1 MKLLE
6 NSIIQ
11 TSKHPIHPALLY
23 TSTTMSLTNK
33 VAIVTGSS
41 AGIGASIA
49 HTLATRGA
57 SVVINYASSTSA
69 ALAVLSSLPR
79 PSGQEHTTIQADVS
93 SLPDCQ
99 RLISSTVEKY
109 GRLDFLILNA
119 GWMPAADISNTTEEV
134 FDRCYNTNV
143 KGPWFLTQYAAPHLP
158 EDGSARVIFFGTS
171 LTGANTLTPNY
182 TLYVSTKGAVEQMV
196 RGISKDL
203 GRRNI
208 VVNMVSPG
216 PTRTDLFLK
225 GKTEQLVKFFETV
238 SPRNRIGE
246 PEDVA
251 GVVGFLC
258 EKEAG
263 WVMGQNLRVNGG
275 FV

>member
-1 MKLLE
+1 
-6 NSIIQ
+6 
-11 TSKHPIHPALLY
+11 
-23 TSTTMSLTNK
+23 MSLTNK
-33 VAIVTGSS
+33 IALITGSS

-49 HTLATRGA
+49 QTLASRGA
-57 SVVINYASSTSA
+57 TVVINYASSTDA
-69 ALAVLSSLPR
+69 ASKVLSALPR
-79 PSGQEHTTIQADVS
+79 PASQSHIKVQADVS
-93 SLPDCQ
+93 SLPDCR
-99 RLISSTVEKY
+99 RLVDTTISQY

-119 GWMPAADISNTTEEV
+119 GWMPVSANISNTTEEM

-143 KGPWFLTQYAAPHLP
+143 KGPFFLTQYAAPHLP
-158 EDGSARVIFFGTS
+158 EDGSGRVVFFGTS
-171 LTGANTLTPNY
+171 LTQASTLMPDY
-182 TLYVSTKGAVEQMV
+182 TLYVSTKGAIEQLV
-196 RGISKDL
+196 RGVSKDL

-216 PTRTDLFLK
+216 PTRTELFLK
-225 GKTEQLVKFFETV
+225 GKSEQQVKFFETV
-238 SPRNRIGE
+238 SPRNRLGE